1 MDNLIKI
8 SVTLAILTVSSGNL
22 PMVLKNVRKYQLLLL
37 KESQA
42 SKWPKA
48 MQLKNN

>member
-8 SVTLAILTVSSGNL
+8 SATLAILTVGSGNL
-22 PMVLKNVRKYQLLLL
+22 PSILKKVRKYQLSLI

-48 MQLKNN
+48 MLLK

>member
-8 SVTLAILTVSSGNL
+8 SVMLCILTVSSGNL

-48 MQLKNN
+48 MQLKVN

>member
-8 SVTLAILTVSSGNL
+8 SVTLAFLAVASGNL
-22 PMVLKNVRKYQLLLL
+22 PSVLKNLRKYQFVLI

-48 MQLKNN
+48 IILK

>member
-8 SVTLAILTVSSGNL
+8 SVVLAFLAVGSGNL
-22 PMVLKNVRKYQLLLL
+22 PTVLKNIRKYQLILI

-42 SKWPKA
+42 SKWPKP
-48 MQLKNN
+48 MLLK